1 MSQKA
6 IANHEA
12 AHAVVAVRLGL
23 PLASTSIKPQSFSDG
38 EMSPVPESG
47 RVASA
52 LLERE
57 ELTGDEVRSLVG
69 AEDRGNNQEGAN
81 ELD

>member
-1 MSQKA
+1 
-6 IANHEA
+6 
-12 AHAVVAVRLGL
+12 
-23 PLASTSIKPQSFSDG
+23 
-38 EMSPVPESG
+38 
-47 RVASA
+47 VASA

-69 AEDRGNNQEGAN
+69 AENRGNNQEGAN